1 VQHAKW
7 EYTTVPVYGWG
18 DKGGT
23 QKATAGWLAALPVF
37 EPHWQICMAAGL
49 STGTSNFLDKILPF
63 MTAMMYVPPGSL
75 LLVVGCIF

>member
-1 VQHAKW
+1 
-7 EYTTVPVYGWG
+7 
-18 DKGGT
+18 
-23 QKATAGWLAALPVF
+23 
-37 EPHWQICMAAGL
+37 MAAGL